1 MEFSAEKIASFLKGE
16 IEGDKNVVVNNIS
29 KIEEGT
35 VGTLSFLANMK
46 YTEHIYQTKASIVLV
61 NKTFKADKKISATL
75 IRVDDAYKAFASLLE
90 LYSMAKTEK
99 TGISPKANIEESAK
113 ISGNVYL
120 GSNVY
125 IGENVVIEE
134 NVKIYPNSYI
144 GDNSKIGENT
154 TIFSGVNIYSESQ
167 IGKNCTIHS
176 GVVIGS
182 DGFGF
187 APQSASEFKKIPQIG
202 NVIIEDNVEIG
213 ANSCVDRATIGS
225 TILRKGVKLDNF
237 IQIAHNVE
245 IGENTVMASLSG
257 VSGSTKIGKNCM
269 IGGQVGFAGHINIT
283 DDVKIGAQTG
293 VLSNIT
299 EKGSK
304 WLGTPAINMV
314 DFLKVSVVLKKLPEM
329 KKQIEK
335 LEKIIST
342 FNKK

>member
-182 DGFGF
+182 
-187 APQSASEFKKIPQIG
+187 
-202 NVIIEDNVEIG
+202 
-213 ANSCVDRATIGS
+213 